1 MSSEWRDFQ
10 LKKRKA
16 LVLDVIDVA
25 ALFPENN
32 TFIIIAHRNL
42 PGEHEDTMYCWC
54 EPEILIAGAVLDQ
67 LVEA

>member
-1 MSSEWRDFQ
+1 MSSEWRAFQ

-25 ALFPENN
+25 SLFPENN
-32 TFIIIAHRNL
+32 TFIIIAHSNL

-54 EPEILIAGAVLDQ
+54 EPHVLVAGAVLTQ